1 MSEWPKVAEGA
12 MMDRAKQWRIVLVA
26 ALIVLV
32 WFPVPS
38 QGEPV
43 TLDATTRGVQPPG
56 GAFAMPPT
64 ANSFYLVGF
73 ASIAE
78 FRNFFVFDLAGL
90 SGIVNTAKLLLTNPP
105 GGFNSVDALEQF
117 TTFDVTSDFALL
129 GTASPL
135 IYSDLGSGTVYGSY
149 TASIADNASVV
160 ELSLNAAAV
169 EAIQASLGSQFA
181 VGGAITTLA
190 GAQLFGPS
198 QALFFGTGVGDVTQL
213 QLDLTPSSVPEPSTL
228 LLLSSGAVVAL
239 VKRKRAVGFRRR
251 IPGFNLLRRGVAS
264 EADVL

>member
-1 MSEWPKVAEGA
+1 
-12 MMDRAKQWRIVLVA
+12 MMYGAKQWRIVLITALVA
-26 ALIVLV
+26 LV
-32 WFPVPS
+32 WFPAPS

-43 TLDATTRGVQPPG
+43 TLDATTRGVQPPS
-56 GAFAMPPT
+56 GAFTSPPT

-73 ASIAE
+73 SAIAE

-90 SGIVNTAKLLLTNPP
+90 SGSVNAAKLLLTNPP

-129 GTASPL
+129 GSASPL
-135 IYSDLGSGTVYGSY
+135 IYSDLGSGIAYGSY

-181 VGGAITTLA
+181 LGGAITTLSPFRP
-190 GAQLFGPS
+190 GRREFLFGS
-198 QALFFGTGVGDVTQL
+198 TGVGDITQL
-213 QLDLTPSSVPEPSTL
+213 RLDLTTSSVPEPSTL
-228 LLLSSGAVVAL
+228 LMLSTGAVVAL
-239 VKRKRAVGFRRR
+239 LKSKRAVGFRRR
-251 IPGFNLLRRGVAS
+251 IGVSISRAAAWRMKQMSS
-264 EADVL
+264 E